1 MTETTSRP
9 AEPAVPAFPSDRS
22 CPYHPAPGYAPMGK
36 TRPLTRVRLFDGREA
51 WLVTGHAEGR
61 ALLADQRLSSE
72 WGNPV
77 FPVVVA
83 RTEGR
88 EGLSLPLI
96 GVDDPE
102 HARQRRMLIPSFG
115 VKRMAAMRPVLQ
127 QEVDRLID
135 GILADGPTIDLVSRF
150 ALPVPSIAICML
162 LGVPYDDHDLF
173 EERSR
178 DFVGAATSAEA
189 DAAFGALYGYL
200 FDLVR
205 GKQEQPG
212 EGLLDELIT
221 VQLAEGKLDHDELV
235 KMAMVLLIAG
245 HETTGNAI
253 SLGVLALLEHPEQL
267 AALHA
272 DDGLLPNAIEELLR
286 FLSVSDFIVRLAVDD
301 IRVGDQ
307 TIKAGDGVVL
317 SIMLMNRDGAAYEDP
332 DTLDLRR
339 AAGRHVGFGHGIHQC
354 LGQNLARAELE
365 IALGSLFTRIPTL
378 KLAVPVDEIPISAG
392 HDGQGPRVLPVTW

>member
-22 CPYHPAPGYAPMGK
+22 CPYHPAPGYAPMGE

-253 SLGVLALLEHPEQL
+253 SLGVLALLEHPGQQQEGDAGQL
-267 AALHA
+267 LDGEAAVAGHVGQEVVVGRGALARDQFGQVRGQAAVRGH
-272 DDGLLPNAIEELLR
+272 LLL
-286 FLSVSDFIVRLAVDD
+286 
-301 IRVGDQ
+301 Q
-307 TIKAGDGVVL
+307 
-317 SIMLMNRDGAAYEDP
+317 
-332 DTLDLRR
+332 
-339 AAGRHVGFGHGIHQC
+339 RHVPLQEPGG
-354 LGQNLARAELE
+354 
-365 IALGSLFTRIPTL
+365 IALEAR
-378 KLAVPVDEIPISAG
+378 PV
-392 HDGQGPRVLPVTW
+392 

>member
-1 MTETTSRP
+1 MTETTSR
-9 AEPAVPAFPSDRS
+9 PAVPAFPSDRS
-22 CPYHPAPGYAPMGK
+22 CPYHPAPGYAPMGE

-301 IRVGDQ
+301 IQVGNQ

-317 SIMLMNRDGAAYEDP
+317 SITLMNRDGAAYEDP

-365 IALGSLFTRIPTL
+365 IALGSLFARIPTL